1 MHGVRYHS
9 PRIFFALIITAA
21 ALAFPVA
28 VAAQCPDAI
37 VITNPAPD
45 STGQPANGLL
55 SWSIPDGVPAD
66 MYRVF
71 IGPEG
76 TGPCAAPTWL
86 EIATTQMPYS
96 GFADVPYRWRVE
108 GVKSG
113 CPPVSSIC
121 QRFTVGSTSSCAPP
135 ELDRPQDGAIE
146 VPNPVEFRWNPA
158 PGADRNEIWISTDA
172 GTTFSQLRPDV
183 TIPGT
188 ADRFQNYVPPGD
200 IVWYVQAMFSNC
212 PPQQSIRWNFRTE
225 IPGCPTAT
233 PTLVAPAEGS
243 FVQAPVLFEWTA
255 VDRAIGYSVVVRGT
269 DREFVIANTDA
280 GVTTFTA
287 NSFPGGAFEW
297 RAVAHFHLCPDTEST
312 KGHFTVPTTACP
324 TTPPVLSS
332 PADRSNIPA
341 SQSVHFTWSAV
352 EGAEGYEIWLS
363 RDGAA
368 MNLFR
373 SLSGSAT
380 SLDDVLPLGVYAWHV
395 AALFPNCDRLISTR
409 SFFSV
414 GGGGACPT
422 AAPVLVTPANGA
434 QNLTSPV
441 NLSWQPAAGAIG
453 YRIFV
458 SIDGHDE
465 IPIENTVVAAVSL
478 PLPSGTIDW
487 RVEANYPDCPP
498 VSSATQ
504 KFTVKQSGTC
514 PATGP
519 TLMAPQNGAAD
530 LPQLVEFEWASV
542 AGAVA
547 YNVWAGFDGES
558 PSILGTT
565 EGTEIYRV
573 LAPGAVTWF
582 VEALAPGCPAVTSAN
597 FSFTV
602 AKAADCD
609 VAPATPLTPSN
620 GAENVKSP
628 VTMSWSAVSGATG
641 YRVVVSVD
649 GRSPFVAGEIAAT
662 QVTLPLPSGRID
674 WAVEALFSNCPSI
687 VSTRSRFTVAQE
699 SGCSTTP
706 ATLSSPADGASLS
719 SPVTFTWSAVTG
731 AAVYT
736 LWISSNGEAASI
748 IAAETATTVTRHV
761 PPGRIEW
768 FVEALSGGC
777 PPLRSASRSFEATR
791 STSCPTDGPTL
802 QTPSNGATSVSSP
815 VEFKWSRIDGAVE
828 YRVWIRDGTREPVI
842 IGLTSSET
850 ELTRPLPPSTFD
862 WWVEA
867 LVPGC
872 GLVVS
877 EHAQFTI
884 VQSTSCGSDAPL
896 LMSPADD
903 AELASTYVTFI
914 WSSIANAAGYELWV
928 HPEGGIPTP
937 LHFTRSDT
945 QFEAQ
950 VPPGETEWWVLAMVS
965 GCPPVKSETFE
976 FEATPVAGCN
986 RSRAVIV
993 SPPYGARSLESP
1005 VELGWTPVPEVSQYE
1020 IVASMNYGEP
1030 QVIGT
1035 TTGTSLIVSLPSGR
1049 IEWAVVAL
1057 FEDCPPMRSAPS
1069 VFSVGAAGGGC
1080 EPPEQ
1085 PVAETVGQ
1093 AISGIPYPVRWT
1105 ALPAVGTY
1113 EIQESATET
1122 FSIAETTTVTRA
1134 FSEYTHTVTTA
1145 TPYFYRV
1152 RGISSCSEDKGAFSP
1167 PVRVIVLPTSVP
1179 PSTNVNRSLPH
1190 GEQGLLTQKI
1200 FIPGSAAGT
1209 RTIVADRTWLTVTP
1223 STITVPPEGTTVE
1236 ITADPKA
1243 LAMGTNTATLQL
1255 TPPASGKLAG
1265 NGSTTGSIPVSVSL
1279 VTPVAPV
1286 AKSVPP
1292 PNALIIPAVAHAAG
1306 VNSQWQSDVR
1316 VTNTS
1321 AQVIRYQLAF
1331 TASRSDGTKSGK
1343 TTTIELGPGQTM
1355 ALDDILNSWFGL
1367 GTSGESAT
1375 GILEIRPL
1383 NYTDS
1388 SGGTGLATV
1397 ASSRTYNATPTGTF
1411 GQFIPAVPFSKFVG
1425 KSAGGVLSLQQ
1436 IAQSTAYRTNF
1447 GLVEGSGAAATVLFR
1462 VFDIRG
1468 NELTSF
1474 SETLLA
1480 GEHKQLDSLLSQKGL
1495 TLDDGRVELT
1505 VTSDTGKITA
1515 YASTVDRR
1523 TGDPLLV
1530 SPAMPSTI
1538 SGTRYVL
1545 PGVADLS
1552 TGTANW
1558 RSDVRIY
1565 NGGTATTPATLTY
1578 YKQGDPAT
1586 TSSIDI
1592 SLAPGEVKVLDSILA
1607 RTFGATSTGGVLH
1620 VTTAAASKLVVTGR
1634 TYDQQTLGTYGQF
1647 IPAVTDTEAVALGG
1661 RPLQL
1666 LQIEESDRFRTNVGL
1681 AEVTGNAATVELTAV
1696 VPDSTVATKLQWPLR
1711 AFEFVQLNNVLKMM
1725 ALGTTYNARISIKV
1739 LSGTGKVTA
1748 YASMIDNATQDPT
1761 YVPAQ

>member
-1 MHGVRYHS
+1 MYGVRYHS
-9 PRIFFALIITAA
+9 TRIFFALIITAA
-21 ALAFPVA
+21 ALAFPAA

-37 VITNPAPD
+37 I
-45 STGQPANGLL
+45 
-55 SWSIPDGVPAD
+55 
-66 MYRVF
+66 
-71 IGPEG
+71 
-76 TGPCAAPTWL
+76 
-86 EIATTQMPYS
+86 
-96 GFADVPYRWRVE
+96 
-108 GVKSG
+108 
-113 CPPVSSIC
+113 SSIC
-121 QRFTVGSTSSCAPP
+121 QRFTVGSTSACAPP
-135 ELDRPQDGAIE
+135 QLDRPLNGAIE

-172 GTTFSQLRPDV
+172 GATFSQLRPDV
-183 TIPGT
+183 TIPGP
-188 ADRFQNYVPPGD
+188 ADRFQNSVPPGD
-200 IVWYVQAMFSNC
+200 IVWYVQAIFGDC
-212 PPQQSIRWNFRTE
+212 PPQQSIRWNFRTQ
-225 IPGCPTAT
+225 IPECPTAKA
-233 PTLVAPAEGS
+233 TLIAPGEGS
-243 FVQAPVLFEWTA
+243 TVQAPVLFEWTS
-255 VDRAIGYSVVVRGT
+255 VDRAIGYSVVVRGI

-280 GVTTFTA
+280 GTTTFTA
-287 NSFPGGAFEW
+287 ENFPGGAFEW
-297 RAVAHFHLCPDTEST
+297 RVVAHFRFCPDTESA
-312 KGHFTVPTTACP
+312 KGHFSVPTASCP
-324 TTPPVLSS
+324 TTPPVLTS
-332 PADRSNIPA
+332 PADRSNVPA

-352 EGAEGYEIWLS
+352 QGAEGYEIWLS

-373 SLSGSAT
+373 RVPGSAT

-395 AALFPNCDRLISTR
+395 AALFPNCNRLISTR

-441 NLSWQPAAGAIG
+441 DLSWQPAAGAIG
-453 YRIFV
+453 YMIFA

-465 IPIENTVVAAVSL
+465 IPVENTVATSARL

-487 RVEANYPDCPP
+487 RVEAQYPDCPP
-498 VSSATQ
+498 VSSAKQ
-504 KFTVKQSGTC
+504 RFTIKQSGTC
-514 PATGP
+514 PASGP
-519 TLMAPQNGAAD
+519 TLMAPQNGAAN
-530 LPQLVEFEWASV
+530 LPPLVEFEWASV

-547 YNVWAGFDGES
+547 YNVWTGFDGES

-573 LAPGAVTWF
+573 LSPGAVTWF

-597 FSFTV
+597 YSFTV
-602 AKAADCD
+602 AREADCD
-609 VAPATPLTPSN
+609 VTPATPLSPAN

-628 VTMSWSAVSGATG
+628 VTMSWGAVSGATA
-641 YRVVVSVD
+641 YRVVVSVQ
-649 GRSPFVAGEIAAT
+649 GGSPFLAVETTAT
-662 QVTLPLPSGRID
+662 QASIPLPSGAIE
-674 WAVEALFSNCPSI
+674 WAIETILPNCPPRIS
-687 VSTRSRFTVAQE
+687 SRSRFSVAQE
-699 SGCSTTP
+699 SGCGTT
-706 ATLSSPADGASLS
+706 ATTLTSPASGASVT

-731 AAVYT
+731 AAAYT
-736 LWISSNGEAASI
+736 LWVSSNGEAPSI
-748 IAAETATTVTRHV
+748 IAAETTTTVTRHV

-768 FVEALSGGC
+768 FVETISAGC
-777 PPLRSASRSFEATR
+777 PPVRSAHGTFQVTR
-791 STSCPTDGPTL
+791 SSSCPTNGPTL
-802 QTPSNGATSVSSP
+802 QNPSNGATSVSSP
-815 VEFKWSRIDGAVE
+815 VEFEWSRIDGAVE
-828 YRVWIRDGTREPVI
+828 YRVWIREGAREPVM
-842 IGLTSSET
+842 IGVTSSET
-850 ELTRPLPPSTFD
+850 EITRPLPPSTFD

-872 GLVVS
+872 GPVTS

-884 VQSTSCGSDAPL
+884 VQSTSCGSDSPK

-903 AELASTYVTFI
+903 ATLTSTYVKFI

-965 GCPPVKSETFE
+965 GCSPVKSETFE
-976 FEATPVAGCN
+976 FEATPAEGCN
-986 RSRAVIV
+986 PGRAVIV
-993 SPPYGARSLESP
+993 SPPYGASSLGSP
-1005 VELGWTPVPEVSQYE
+1005 VELGWTPVPDASQYE

-1035 TTGTSLIVSLPSGR
+1035 TTATSLTVRLPSGR

-1057 FEDCPPMRSAPS
+1057 FNVCPPTRSAPS
-1069 VFSVGAAGGGC
+1069 VFSVGATGGDC
-1080 EPPEQ
+1080 TPPEQ

-1105 ALPAVGTY
+1105 PLPAVSTY
-1113 EIQESATET
+1113 EIQESTTET
-1122 FSIAETTTVTRA
+1122 FSSAETATVTRA

-1152 RGISSCSEDKGAFSP
+1152 RGVSSCSEDKGAFSA
-1167 PVRVIVLPTSVP
+1167 PVRVIVLPTSIP

-1190 GEQGLLTQKI
+1190 GEQRLLTQKI

-1223 STITVPPEGTTVE
+1223 STVTVPPEGTTVE

-1255 TPPASGKLAG
+1255 TPPAAGKLAG
-1265 NGSTTGSIPVSVSL
+1265 TGSTTGSIPISVSL

-1331 TASRSDGTKSGK
+1331 TASRTDGTQSGK
-1343 TTTIELGPGQTM
+1343 TTTIELGAGQTM

-1375 GILEIRPL
+1375 GTLEIRPL
-1383 NYTDS
+1383 NYTES
-1388 SGGTGLATV
+1388 SSGTGLATV
-1397 ASSRTYNATPTGTF
+1397 ASSRTFNSTPTGTF

-1425 KSAGGVLSLQQ
+1425 KSAGGALSLQQ

-1447 GLVEGSGAAATVLFR
+1447 GLVEGAGEAATVLFR
-1462 VFDIRG
+1462 IFDIGG

-1480 GEHKQLDSLLSQKGL
+1480 GEHRQLDSLLSQKGL
-1495 TLDDGRVELT
+1495 TLDDGRVEVT

-1515 YASTVDRR
+1515 YASTVDNR

-1530 SPAMPSTI
+1530 SPAIPSTV

-1545 PGVADLS
+1545 PGVADLF

-1565 NGGTATTPATLTY
+1565 NGGTATMPATLTF
-1578 YKQGDPAT
+1578 YKQSDPAT
-1586 TSSIDI
+1586 TSSVDI

-1634 TYDQQTLGTYGQF
+1634 TYDQQTKGTYGQF

-1666 LQIEESDRFRTNVGL
+1666 LQIEESERFRTNVGL

-1696 VPDSTVATKLQWPLR
+1696 VPDSTVATKLQWTLR
-1711 AFEFVQLNNVLKMM
+1711 AFEFVQLNSVLKMM

-1748 YASMIDNATQDPT
+1748 YASMIDNGTQDPT